1 MKSSWWRSRDELDE
15 DQLNFITLP
24 AKGRYALIGPPGSGK
39 TNLLLL
45 RAQYTAG
52 IGERNIL
59 ILTYTRALSDFIK
72 SGINSLGLINADQIK
87 TFHSWACSH
96 ILEHLGE
103 RAIPKG
109 TDFDDEGRSQILEM
123 LLEANNKLPG
133 KRIYS
138 AIFVDEAQDL
148 TSGELEALLCLSDN
162 ICICGDD
169 NQGIYRRNGLEVIEK
184 MKLTPHRLNRHFRIG
199 QKIARAAD
207 RLCPLDNPS
216 ESLEA
221 TSNYNIKTQ
230 GESSANL
237 HVCASKK
244 SQFDKMV
251 ESIKI
256 QLDAY
261 KDDNIGI
268 FCGKKDTLV
277 DLKDRF
283 KNSDLDDLVIF
294 HGVDEEA
301 SFTSEKRIHVMTI
314 HAAKGTEFRA
324 VHIFNAEDLANHP
337 LNRSRI
343 GYTAITRA
351 KTSLNVYRTENTN
364 RKFENAFSEPQAF
377 TIDDLF

>member
-15 DQLNFITLP
+15 DQQNFITLP

-109 TDFDDEGRSQILEM
+109 TDFDDEGRTQILEM

-148 TSGELEALLCLSDN
+148 TAGELEALLCLSDN

-169 NQGIYRRNGLEVIEK
+169 NQGIYRRNGLEVIKKLE
-184 MKLTPHRLNRHFRIG
+184 LTPHRLNRHFRIG

-207 RLCPLDNPS
+207 RLC
-216 ESLEA
+216 
-221 TSNYNIKTQ
+221 
-230 GESSANL
+230 
-237 HVCASKK
+237 
-244 SQFDKMV
+244 
-251 ESIKI
+251 
-256 QLDAY
+256 
-261 KDDNIGI
+261 
-268 FCGKKDTLV
+268 
-277 DLKDRF
+277 R
-283 KNSDLDDLVIF
+283 
-294 HGVDEEA
+294 
-301 SFTSEKRIHVMTI
+301 
-314 HAAKGTEFRA
+314 
-324 VHIFNAEDLANHP
+324 
-337 LNRSRI
+337 
-343 GYTAITRA
+343 
-351 KTSLNVYRTENTN
+351 
-364 RKFENAFSEPQAF
+364 
-377 TIDDLF
+377 

>member
-15 DQLNFITLP
+15 DQQNFIILP

-72 SGINSLGLINADQIK
+72 SGINSSGLINPDQIK

-103 RAIPKG
+103 RAIPQG

-123 LLEANNKLPG
+123 LIEANNKLPG
-133 KRIYS
+133 KKIYS

-148 TSGELEALLCLSDN
+148 MLGELEALLCLSDN
-162 ICICGDD
+162 VCICGDD
-169 NQGIYRRNGLEVIEK
+169 NQGIYRRNGLEAIDK
-184 MKLTPHRLNRHFRIG
+184 LKLTLHRLNRHFRIG

-207 RLCPLDNPS
+207 RLCPSDNPT

-221 TSNYNIKTQ
+221 TSNYNIRTQ

-237 HVCASKK
+237 HVCSSKK
-244 SQFDKMV
+244 SQFDKMI
-251 ESIKI
+251 EYIKI
-256 QLDAY
+256 QLDAF
-261 KDDNIGI
+261 KDEDIGV
-268 FCGKKDTLV
+268 FCGKKETLI
-277 DLKDRF
+277 DLKGRF
-283 KNSDLDDLVIF
+283 KASDLDELVVF

-351 KTSLNVYRTENTN
+351 KTSLNVYRTEDTN
-364 RKFENAFSEPQAF
+364 RKFENAFSEPKAF